1 MKRQLFNPWCLR
13 RCRPNR
19 SPIYMTPRL
28 GPAPFVFVSSLVG
41 KRSPAFSK
49 TFKVLATAIV
59 ALLGAA
65 LFQVWRESQQSGA
78 FLGVAGGWFVAALVL
93 MVTTW
98 WYILRSTTRIEDG
111 HLHQT
116 WVWNKQMEIC
126 DLAYGK
132 LIWVRGLEWLIAP
145 RLYVRSLMGKF
156 SVFYAAS
163 PEMIAEFERLVL
175 ELKTF
180 RTGL

>member
-1 MKRQLFNPWCLR
+1 
-13 RCRPNR
+13 
-19 SPIYMTPRL
+19 MTPNL
-28 GPAPFVFVSSLVG
+28 GPAPFVFVSSLGG
-41 KRSPAFSK
+41 KSSPAFSK

-59 ALLGAA
+59 AMLGIA
-65 LFQVWRESQQSGA
+65 LFQVWRESQQTGSL
-78 FLGVAGGWFVAALVL
+78 LGVAGGWFLAALLL
-93 MVTTW
+93 MATTW
-98 WYILRSTTRIEDG
+98 WFILRSTTRIEEG
-111 HLHQT
+111 CLHQT
-116 WVWNKQMEIC
+116 WVWHKQMEIR

-132 LIWVRGLEWLIAP
+132 LIRVRGLEWLIAP